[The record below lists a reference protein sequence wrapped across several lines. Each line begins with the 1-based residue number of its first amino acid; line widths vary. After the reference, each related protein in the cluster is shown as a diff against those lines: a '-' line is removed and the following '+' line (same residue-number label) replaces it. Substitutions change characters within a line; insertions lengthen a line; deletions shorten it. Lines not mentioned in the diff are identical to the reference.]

1 MSASSACVRV
11 DTDAGRVMISV
22 VPTGPASRAP
32 VDVCAVVD
40 VSGSMG
46 VEATRKEGSGVEVC
60 DGLSV
65 LDVVKHA
72 LTTIAHVLGPRD
84 RLSVVAYSSVA
95 KVALALTRMDEG
107 GKAKALEGIAELSA
121 DGQTNIWDGM
131 KVGLDVLRAGPDAD
145 EPRVRACLLL
155 TDGQPNVV
163 PPSGHVAMLRR
174 YTEEKSFSAAIHTF
188 AFGYAADS
196 ALLSEIA
203 EETGG
208 LYAFIPDATLVGTVF
223 ISTLANLFTTLA
235 TDATLRVELSA
246 LSALSAPWEGPSG
259 YEGHDGRSSLG
270 RLGSLGSLG
279 PRRRRT
285 DDPRVI
291 EVHLGAL
298 HQEQTRVVVL
308 SCARPVRVVLRYT
321 ARGKI
326 TESTWSAE
334 SAESTESAESAESE
348 EPNEPNEP
356 KEPTE
361 SETAVRM
368 RLEWAR
374 QSAASCI
381 RTCVALG
388 RGNRLSDARDELRAL
403 CVDPDIAASLRADL
417 EGQVAEA
424 LSSTAHFSR
433 WGQHYLPSLA
443 AAHTYQVSN
452 NCKDAG
458 VLEYGGKVF
467 RELRGNAEDV
477 FCSLPP
483 PVAGPLSYRMQP
495 RQVPHGPQQMIASPA
510 SAAGPLD
517 MSRYYDMS
525 GSCFAGACLVAMHD
539 GARTRVDEVRKGD
552 KVLGGREVACV
563 VRTDASAGLPG
574 SLVKLGALLVTAW
587 HPIRGPDAGWVFPI
601 AVAGATV
608 VPHDGAVYNFVLG
621 GLDGPDGLDGV
632 DGHEMTIEGV
642 VCVTLGHGLDGPVVA
657 HPYYGTERVVE
668 DLRRMRG
675 WDEGLVRLAGTVR
688 SEAGCS
694 AGGGLVCGLLA
705 EEPDRVNPF
714 FQD

>member
-11 DTDAGRVMISV
+11 DTDAGRAMISV

-107 GKAKALEGIAELSA
+107 GKANALERIAELSA

-259 YEGHDGRSSLG
+259 YEGHDGRSG
-270 RLGSLGSLG
+270 RSGPGSLGSLV

-285 DDPRVI
+285 DDPRAI

-334 SAESTESAESAESE
+334 SPESPGSPESHES
-348 EPNEPNEP
+348 P
-356 KEPTE
+356 E

-388 RGNRLSDARDELRAL
+388 RGNRLSDARDDLRAL

-483 PVAGPLSYRMQP
+483 PVAGPPSYRMQP
-495 RQVPHGPQQMIASPA
+495 RQWPQGPQGPQGPHRPQQMIASPA
-510 SAAGPLD
+510 SAEGPLD

-563 VRTDASAGLPG
+563 VRTGASVAESR

-587 HPIRGPDAGWVFPI
+587 HPIRGPDAGWVFPCT
-601 AVAGATV
+601 VAGATV
-608 VPHDGAVYNFVLG
+608 VPHDGAVYNFVLDG
-621 GLDGPDGLDGV
+621 FDGPDGL

-675 WDEGLVRLAGTVR
+675 WDTGLVRLAGTVR

-694 AGGGLVCGLLA
+694 SGGGLVCGLVA
-705 EEPDRVNPF
+705 EEPDRVNYF
-714 FQD
+714 HD